1 MTGGAN
7 THDEIADKLITYLML
22 RGETTMRELG
32 DMSPDMTTVA
42 NAIDAIGWVDIMHGR
57 LPIALRRLQQ
67 QHYQLTG
74 DGSATVW
81 MTQLTRR
88 IIDIGHGQWLFR
100 NFTLHN
106 NANGYLLLQKKEE
119 VLTSITQLADSAP
132 SDIPA
137 ESQFLLEIDPSNL
150 IADSLLQQEY
160 WVAAM
165 KAALAAGR
173 RRGNRTLR
181 RPQHQPLTRLPRSSR
196 AQRLNLYRIGRRSKR
211 ILRQLREELDL
222 HLGSGR
228 LKRPSD
234 TLSGLA
240 NGSNKRL
247 QKPD

>member
-1 MTGGAN
+1 
-7 THDEIADKLITYLML
+7 
-22 RGETTMRELG
+22 MRELG
-32 DMSPDMTTVA
+32 GMSPDMATVA

-57 LPIALRRLQQ
+57 LPTALRRLQQ
-67 QHYQLTG
+67 QHYQLAG
-74 DGSATVW
+74 DGSADVW

-132 SDIPA
+132 SEIPA

-150 IADSLLQQEY
+150 AEDSLLQQEY

-165 KAALAAGR
+165 KAALVAGR
-173 RRGNRTLR
+173 RRAGRTAYRSR
-181 RPQHQPLTRLPRSSR
+181 RQPPGRVPRSSR
-196 AQRLNLYRIGRRSKR
+196 AQRLNLYRIGRRTR
-211 ILRQLREELDL
+211 NLLRQLREELNL
-222 HLGSGR
+222 HPGSRR
-228 LKRPSD
+228 LKRPVATCSA
-234 TLSGLA
+234 LA

-247 QKPD
+247 RKPD